1 MRLLLTTIQND
12 CIHTKLSMKYLYSV
26 VEEAPCQTDVVEYES
41 TDHVG
46 YIFREILRGEYNI
59 VYFHC
64 NMMNVDKAAEVA
76 EMVKKAVPTSIMVMG
91 GTEVSFGTREFM
103 EQHPEIDYV
112 FRGEPESV
120 LYQFLRT
127 IFTYEFDFENIA
139 GLAYRQDDRI
149 QVNPMAAPVD
159 FETLPFPYEN
169 MELEPSDTA
178 YYESFRGCP
187 DRCGYSQY
195 YPGKIRSLPLNRIC
209 TELRYFLVKNVQ
221 RVVFV
226 DKWFNYS
233 RDRAY
238 RIWEYLI
245 SNDNGITTFEFDVNG
260 DLLDEETVR
269 LLGTAREGQF
279 RFNVDVESTNAEAL
293 AAAGRKANIYQLM
306 YNVSRL
312 QEYGTV
318 EITTVIRAG
327 LPCETPALFARSFNK
342 IFDLK
347 ASRMELKVL
356 RLKRGTELRRNA
368 QQYGY
373 AYQSRAPYEVIAND
387 FMPATELIRIEN
399 IGKLLNLFVNSGGF
413 EESIQKILLDGRMK
427 PYAFLEGLE
436 AYISKNQMEKMMYKE
451 ENLYRIL
458 YAYATELYD
467 TMNETLKLPVL
478 QEILHSDMEQNL
490 SYEKVKIFDRKG
502 WDINA

>member
-1 MRLLLTTIQND
+1 
-12 CIHTKLSMKYLYSV
+12 
-26 VEEAPCQTDVVEYES
+26 
-41 TDHVG
+41 
-46 YIFREILRGEYNI
+46 
-59 VYFHC
+59 
-64 NMMNVDKAAEVA
+64 MMNVDKVAEVA

-269 LLGTAREGQF
+269 PFGNSPGRSIPIQCRCGKYQCGGAGGSRTKGEHLSA
-279 RFNVDVESTNAEAL
+279 DV
-293 AAAGRKANIYQLM
+293 
-306 YNVSRL
+306 
-312 QEYGTV
+312 
-318 EITTVIRAG
+318 
-327 LPCETPALFARSFNK
+327 
-342 IFDLK
+342 
-347 ASRMELKVL
+347 
-356 RLKRGTELRRNA
+356 
-368 QQYGY
+368 
-373 AYQSRAPYEVIAND
+373 
-387 FMPATELIRIEN
+387 
-399 IGKLLNLFVNSGGF
+399 
-413 EESIQKILLDGRMK
+413 
-427 PYAFLEGLE
+427 
-436 AYISKNQMEKMMYKE
+436 
-451 ENLYRIL
+451 
-458 YAYATELYD
+458 
-467 TMNETLKLPVL
+467 
-478 QEILHSDMEQNL
+478 
-490 SYEKVKIFDRKG
+490 
-502 WDINA
+502 